1 MNYEQNEKMV
11 PVICVMEDH
20 VRLSEEDCLALFD
33 TTDLPKLK
41 DLGQEGE
48 WVANERLYVEME
60 NGKHAEIAVIMPCVN
75 RTTVHLCSSTVARLD
90 GRADLK
96 SPAERPNST
105 RCALEN
111 PDPFHNHILI
121 RNNAVIRPKRHLHL
135 PKEIREV
142 YGIELGD
149 TVIAEI
155 NGKRGVILDQVVVV
169 NSHNQ
174 LGKELELHV
183 DKDEG
188 FAFGVFED
196 MTYAKIYVKKK
207 ENTNDNA

>member
-11 PVICVMEDH
+11 PVIVVMGDH
-20 VRLSEEDCLALFD
+20 IRLSKEDCIELFG

-48 WVANERLYVEME
+48 WVANKKLFVEME
-60 NGKHAEIAVIMPCVN
+60 SGKHAEVSVIMPCVN
-75 RTTVHLCSSTVARLD
+75 RTEVCLCSSTVAEL
-90 GRADLK
+90 GGKADLVAPNK
-96 SPAERPNST
+96 RANST
-105 RCALEN
+105 RCAIEN
-111 PDPFHNHILI
+111 PDPAHVGYIV
-121 RNNAVIRPKRHLHL
+121 RNNSVKRLKRHIHL
-135 PKEIREV
+135 PKEVRMV

-149 TVIAEI
+149 TVIAEV
-155 NGKRGVILDQVVVV
+155 NGQRGVILDQVVVV
-169 NSHNQ
+169 ASDNQ

-196 MTYAKIYVKKK
+196 LTYAKIYVKKK
-207 ENTNDNA
+207 EN